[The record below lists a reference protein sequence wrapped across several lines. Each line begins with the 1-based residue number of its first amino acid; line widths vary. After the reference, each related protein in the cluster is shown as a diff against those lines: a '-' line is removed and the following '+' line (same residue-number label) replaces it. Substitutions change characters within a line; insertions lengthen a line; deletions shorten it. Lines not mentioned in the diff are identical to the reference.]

1 MFRRSLAVSL
11 LLLLVTFSTSRLRAQ
26 EMTTD
31 AERSWAELRNSQD
44 VKRKLLADRWRN
56 VTRQQDWGDATGK
69 FKTSAK
75 YVEHDPQL
83 AWVKLR
89 VIQGTGSKRVVKDV
103 QIPLEK
109 LSKTCQSRVRQIAT
123 LSEKIAA
130 AIEEEKKAAED
141 DEAGTEGGGR
151 EMMDESRG
159 GVGETEDGM
168 AGIDVVEPAA
178 ETRGEILTESRAT
191 ETAAEPPVTN
201 NGPPLPPVIPRV
213 PGAPLEGAPE
223 SDQLAPPV
231 EAAVESPPPASDESW
246 RTSYEAFRENITPP
260 DRSQPTIGWG
270 AMQQLAAAHDTM
282 SRHGGGPLDEAAL
295 AEVKESLAAAGEVTW
310 DATLSGPGDESG
322 DWTSALNL
330 PPLQDPMTIR
340 FVLERE
346 RDPGPWQNR
355 QSGEQVRFIGRF
367 FEFEGPTGIVVAIR
381 FVPPIGEAV
390 RERR

>member
-11 LLLLVTFSTSRLRAQ
+11 LLLLVAFSTSRLRAQ
-26 EMTTD
+26 QMTTD
-31 AERSWAELRNSQD
+31 ADRSWRELRNSQD

-141 DEAGTEGGGR
+141 DEAGAEGGGR

-159 GVGETEDGM
+159 ARGEMEDGRGEM
-168 AGIDVVEPAA
+168 DVVEPAA
-178 ETRGEILTESRAT
+178 ETRGEVLPEYGRSETVSES
-191 ETAAEPPVTN
+191 PVTN
-201 NGPPLPPVIPRV
+201 NGPPLP
-213 PGAPLEGAPE
+213 
-223 SDQLAPPV
+223 
-231 EAAVESPPPASDESW
+231 AA
-246 RTSYEAFRENITPP
+246 
-260 DRSQPTIGWG
+260 
-270 AMQQLAAAHDTM
+270 
-282 SRHGGGPLDEAAL
+282 
-295 AEVKESLAAAGEVTW
+295 
-310 DATLSGPGDESG
+310 
-322 DWTSALNL
+322 L
-330 PPLQDPMTIR
+330 PPLPTGVSAPSAELASGESPTHRELAPSTEDTAEPRHPTTAEELRDAFQAA
-340 FVLERE
+340 FVQGDREALERLVYWGE
-346 RDPGPWQNR
+346 LSAELR
-355 QSGEQVRFIGRF
+355 QETYAQLLNFAGSSQLHRCEIAIQTGGESVQQYTLQSPTHLRLEIETRADYLDMDWPMGEADGRF
-367 FEFEGPTGIVVAIR
+367 YLGALNRTAAQQEQR
-381 FVPPIGEAV
+381 
-390 RERR
+390 